1 MNTKVLY
8 LLGIFLTII
17 IGSLFYYYH
26 CNDCFLNSTVK
37 SSTTVVE
44 SDAKT
49 TINPLSIK
57 DNQGNL
63 DLRVNDNFNFKISDF
78 NILTPIS
85 SQVKNTIIETKDY
98 LSNDSLKTIHIVG
111 YYKAT
116 ENNISTFS
124 DLGLARANAIKTY
137 IISLGIP
144 SEKIQ
149 TVGKL
154 SNVMIP
160 DSNNIFHGPL
170 SINVNTIKTEDLAIE
185 DHSEMDPILKEPLVL
200 NFNFAKNTVRLTDG
214 QRTYINI
221 LSNYIAK
228 NDAVNI
234 QITGFTDNIGNKE
247 NNLKLG
253 KQRADFIKSTLTE
266 NGIPENRIQTN
277 SQGLEHPIGANN
289 TEEGRAINRRV
300 EIQIN

>member
-1 MNTKVLY
+1 
-8 LLGIFLTII
+8 
-17 IGSLFYYYH
+17 
-26 CNDCFLNSTVK
+26 
-37 SSTTVVE
+37 
-44 SDAKT
+44 
-49 TINPLSIK
+49 
-57 DNQGNL
+57 
-63 DLRVNDNFNFKISDF
+63 
-78 NILTPIS
+78 
-85 SQVKNTIIETKDY
+85 
-98 LSNDSLKTIHIVG
+98 
-111 YYKAT
+111 
-116 ENNISTFS
+116 
-124 DLGLARANAIKTY
+124 TY

-149 TVGKL
+149 TEGKL

-160 DSNNIFHGPL
+160 DSKNIFHGPL

-277 SQGLEHPIGANN
+277 SEGLEHPIGANN
-289 TEEGRAINRRV
+289 TEEG
-300 EIQIN
+300 